1 MKELTALFLL
11 FCVVISS
18 FSFSAYADTFAP
30 MGPHTILLEDGSKI
44 FFLTPPRHVNEEH
57 LRTGLYYN
65 TDPPTSIYYVYDGLL
80 DGAHD
85 QFFRSAF
92 YFSSDSIHFARVSSP
107 AFSRFP
113 DLSGQA
119 IGFYSNGSLIKSYSV
134 EDLLTDTRNPAFTV
148 TSVRWEEPRTRE
160 FNEQENALTVTTRC
174 GRVITFDITTGN
186 IISDT
191 GKRPIAII
199 IGSIVLLAIISAVA
213 FLLVRR
219 GLQKRKK

>member
-1 MKELTALFLL
+1 MKKLVALFML

-18 FSFSAYADTFAP
+18 FSFSAYADTFMP
-30 MGPHTILLEDGSKI
+30 VEPHTILLEDGNKI
-44 FFLTPPRHVNEEH
+44 FFLTPPHLISEEH

-65 TDPPTSIYYVYDGLL
+65 TDPPTSIYYIYDGL

-92 YFSSDSIHFARVSSP
+92 YFSNDSIHFARVSSP
-107 AFSRFP
+107 AFSHFP

-134 EDLLTDTRNPAFTV
+134 GDLLTDASNPAFTV

-160 FNEQENALTVTTRC
+160 FNAQENALTVTTTC
-174 GRVITFDITTGN
+174 GRVIAFDITTGN

-191 GKRPIAII
+191 VKTPVAII
-199 IGSIVLLAIISAVA
+199 IGLIVLLAIISAVV
-213 FLLVRR
+213 FLLFRQRLRKRR
-219 GLQKRKK
+219 K